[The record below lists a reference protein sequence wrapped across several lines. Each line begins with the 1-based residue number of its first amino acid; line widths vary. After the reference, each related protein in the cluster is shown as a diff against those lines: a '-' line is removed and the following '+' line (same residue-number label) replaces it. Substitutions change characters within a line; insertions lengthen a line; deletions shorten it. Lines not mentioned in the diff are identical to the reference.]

1 MNSVN
6 DFIKSIKK
14 VLWPRLHPEE
24 IAQLEWERRN
34 VWKFCILFIVIG
46 FTLDYLFKSDDESC
60 GRRRC
65 APVRPERRL
74 SWWLPAWPKSVTQA
88 SAEWKRATWVP
99 GGDAGRTVVA
109 ILVYFIALI
118 LIGLIFKVFLRLFGV
133 SEKKIP
139 L

>member
-6 DFIKSIKK
+6 DFIKSIKN
-14 VLWPRLHPEE
+14 VLSPQNSPATAK
-24 IAQLEWERRN
+24 IA
-34 VWKFCILFIVIG
+34 LFIVIG

-60 GRRRC
+60 GRRSC
-65 APVRPERRL
+65 GSERRL
-74 SWWLPAWPKSVTQA
+74 SWVEQVLPESVMQA

-109 ILVYFIALI
+109 ILVFFIIFYAI
-118 LIGLIFKVFLRLFGV
+118 ALIFKVFLRLFDV
-133 SEKKIP
+133 SEKKNP

>member
-14 VLWPRLHPEE
+14 VLSPRLHPED
-24 IAQLEWERRN
+24 IAYLEWEKRN
-34 VWKFCILFIVIG
+34 VWKILTLFIVIG

-60 GRRRC
+60 GRRSC
-65 APVRPERRL
+65 GPVRPERRL

-109 ILVYFIALI
+109 ILVYLI
-118 LIGLIFKVFLRLFGV
+118 ILYAIVLIFKVFLRLFGV
-133 SEKKIP
+133 S
-139 L
+139 